1 MGARVKIQTQLGT
14 EARPKVCV
22 EADKEKEREQ
32 IFQRASAFLHFCMYG
47 RRLSESFF
55 MKDLQ
60 PAGPKRDPQ
69 ALDITHRHWGFQFKE
84 QTGGDLQAVTVSSIV
99 LRKVG
104 WYLLCPSKLS
114 TAPCNRR
121 LTSKDYMRD
130 SQTFESQDSHNLT
143 TIEDSK

>member
-1 MGARVKIQTQLGT
+1 MN
-14 EARPKVCV
+14 
-22 EADKEKEREQ
+22 
-32 IFQRASAFLHFCMYG
+32 
-47 RRLSESFF
+47 
-55 MKDLQ
+55 DLQ
-60 PAGPKRDPQ
+60 PAGPRRDPQ

-84 QTGGDLQAVTVSSIV
+84 QTGGDLQVVTVSSIV

-104 WYLLCPSKLS
+104 RYLLRPSKLS
-114 TAPCNRR
+114 TVPCNRR